1 MANALTM
8 SVVLQLV
15 DEMSDQVNTAVRK
28 SRGALEGFAE
38 DAKRLSTE
46 LREFGQVAV
55 AAGAVVTGALG
66 VTVKKFAD
74 LEGGLASLKAT
85 MTGKDGLS
93 ANFQAVSDLAIS
105 LGNQL
110 PGNTADFAQMINKL
124 LQLGVAEQDVLGGVG
139 EAAAK
144 FAAVM
149 KLPYEEAAMV
159 AAKLKEATGTAN
171 SDMLQFMDTLQRTG
185 HQGVAASEMMYAF
198 ARSSGGLKQFAIQGL
213 EASKSMSALFALL
226 LKGGMSGETAG
237 TNFVSMLNTLA
248 KWDFN
253 LYNDKKKAEIQALQA
268 DLRQLGISLDF
279 FDDQTKEFKGVEN
292 MVAQLSK
299 LQALDQERTTQV
311 LQTMFGGGQDQQIA
325 ALLAQGGAEKFA
337 AMQQNMV
344 DQADL
349 ATRSAVQLQT
359 LSARW
364 EAAFGTFENMLA
376 KIGELLAPKL
386 GEFVDWFGE
395 TAAKVQTWIENNRGL
410 AETIATVAGGIG
422 AALVAIGGVGLTAAG
437 IAATFGAVATG
448 LGAIGSA
455 AAVAGPALATLAANP
470 VVLAILGV
478 GAAAVVGWKFGSW
491 IAEQVNV
498 AVEAITGTKGATLGT
513 ALFELIEGMKTRLQ
527 QIPTW
532 IGEKLNGM
540 RKTFSDLGIQMRSFG
555 ILIVQGLLDG
565 IKERALA
572 MIEGAKQ
579 LAGDIVAAVKSA
591 LSIRSPSQVMYALG
605 QQTAEGFALGLQAGT
620 GGVAAA
626 AGQMAGVV
634 AVGGPVGA
642 MADDPTARL
651 AYQAQVEADEAS
663 HQGRLAGI
671 RDFFESQSLSNATRY
686 RKMNVDSMGFF
697 FSQIGS
703 LMQTKSRSLFEIG
716 KAGAIGETIFNT
728 YRAAQGAYAALA
740 GIPVVGPALGVA
752 AAASAVLVGMARVA
766 AIRSTSFGSTS
777 ASPMLSA
784 GGFSGPVVAGD
795 AAVVPVTAPT
805 RLPAPERTIN
815 LFLSGEGS
823 PTQSYIRD
831 VLIPGLND
839 ALGDGVT
846 LNVRAA

>member
-1 MANALTM
+1 MTM

-28 SRGALEGFAE
+28 SRGALEGFAD

-66 VTVKKFAD
+66 ITVKKFAD
-74 LEGGLASLKAT
+74 LESGLAGLKAT
-85 MTGKDGLS
+85 MTGKGGLS
-93 ANFQAVSDLAIS
+93 ENFQAVSDLAIS

-110 PGNTADFAQMINKL
+110 PGNTQDFANMINKL

-144 FAAVM
+144 LAAVM
-149 KLPYEEAAMV
+149 KLPYEEAATV

-171 SDMLQFMDTLQRTG
+171 TDMLQFMDTLQRVG

-237 TNFVSMLNTLA
+237 TNLVSMLNTLA

-253 LYNDKKKAEIQALQA
+253 LYSDKKQAEVQALQA
-268 DLRQLGISLDF
+268 DLRKLGIELDF
-279 FDDQTKEFKGVEN
+279 FDNQTKEFKGVEN
-292 MVAQLSK
+292 MVAQLGQ
-299 LQALDQERTTQV
+299 LQALDQERMTQV

-325 ALLAQGGAEKFA
+325 ALLAQGGTQKFA
-337 AMQQNMV
+337 AMQQSMA

-364 EAAFGTFENMLA
+364 EAAFGTFENLLA

-386 GEFVDWFGE
+386 GEFVDWFGATSE
-395 TAAKVQTWIENNRGL
+395 RVQSWIENNRGL
-410 AETIATVAGGIG
+410 AEAIATIAGGIG

-448 LGAIGSA
+448 LGAIATAATA
-455 AAVAGPALATLAANP
+455 AAPVLAALAANP
-470 VVLAILGV
+470 VALAILGV
-478 GAAAVVGWKFGSW
+478 GAAAVVGWKFGGW
-491 IAEQVNV
+491 IAEQINV
-498 AVEAITGTKGATLGT
+498 AVEAIAGPGATLGT
-513 ALFELIEGMKTRLQ
+513 ALFQLVEGFKAKLQ
-527 QIPTW
+527 AIPTW
-532 IGEKLNGM
+532 ISEKLASM
-540 RKTFSDLGIQMRSFG
+540 RKAFSDLGIQMRSFG
-555 ILIVQGLLDG
+555 ILIVQGLIDG

-572 MIEGAKQ
+572 MIASAKQ
-579 LAGDIVAAVKSA
+579 LAADIVGAVKSA
-591 LSIRSPSQVMYALG
+591 LSIRSPSQVMFDLG
-605 QQTAEGFALGLQAGT
+605 QQTAQGFALGLQAGT
-620 GGVAAA
+620 VGVAEA

-634 AVGGPVGA
+634 GGMGPGGAVV
-642 MADDPTARL
+642 DDPAARQ
-651 AYQAQVEADEAS
+651 AYQAQIEADEQS
-663 HQGRLAGI
+663 HQSRLLGI
-671 RDFFESQSLSNATRY
+671 RNFFESQSLAGATRY

-697 FSQIGS
+697 FSQIGA

-716 KAGAIGETIFNT
+716 KAGAIGETIVNT

-777 ASPMLSA
+777 ASPMLS
-784 GGFSGPVVAGD
+784 GGGMSGPVVAGD
-795 AAVVPVTAPT
+795 AAVVPITAPQ
-805 RLPAPERTIN
+805 RLPTPERTIN
-815 LFLSGEGS
+815 LILSGEGS

-831 VLIPGLND
+831 VLIPGLNE

-846 LNVRAA
+846 LNVRPA